1 LDRAL
6 DAYNKAV
13 GSFESRV
20 LVSARKF
27 KELGASTGEEIETL
41 EMIDKSS
48 RPFQAENQ
56 ERLFPCSTD
65 EDSIDPDTK

>member
-1 LDRAL
+1 
-6 DAYNKAV
+6 
-13 GSFESRV
+13 V

-48 RPFQAENQ
+48 RPSQPENQ
-56 ERLFPCSTD
+56 ERLFSSSVDGNST
-65 EDSIDPDTK
+65 DPDTK